1 MIRVLID
8 IYIILILLDAILSYI
23 PNLKGHPYVQKLRMI
38 CEFSQRPIR
47 KYMPQ
52 GLPLD
57 PSPIVVILLLKLVEA
72 LW

>member
-23 PNLKGHPYVQKLRMI
+23 PNLKSNLYVQKLRKI
-38 CEFSQRPIR
+38 CEFSQKPIR

-57 PSPIVVILLLKLVEA
+57 PSPIAVILLLKLIEA

>member
-1 MIRVLID
+1 M
-8 IYIILILLDAILSYI
+8 
-23 PNLKGHPYVQKLRMI
+23 QKLARTGKMVADQNGGGDQASDE
-38 CEFSQRPIR
+38 EFERGEDDENFR

-57 PSPIVVILLLKLVEA
+57 PSPIAVILLLKLVEA